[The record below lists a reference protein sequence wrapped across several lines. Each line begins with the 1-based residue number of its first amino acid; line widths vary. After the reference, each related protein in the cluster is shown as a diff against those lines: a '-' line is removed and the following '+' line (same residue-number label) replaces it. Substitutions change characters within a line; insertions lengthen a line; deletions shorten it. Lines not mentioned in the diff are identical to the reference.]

1 MYHLEVWPPCLDPRH
16 VCVSENF
23 LTVSYVVTA
32 HPEIMQ
38 ELKSKDDDLVSRM
51 NKLKIEQTAPSMQ
64 QVYVKYY
71 IYLSSREGAFLN
83 QKKC

>member
-1 MYHLEVWPPCLDPRH
+1 
-16 VCVSENF
+16 
-23 LTVSYVVTA
+23 
-32 HPEIMQ
+32 MQ

-83 QKKC
+83 QKKCWLLSYFSVKAYVEGTH